1 MNDKIS
7 MNTETLQAKVA
18 GNDNDIRHLLRLV
31 GDLSSKYA
39 LLERTIN
46 GRKTVVNG
54 HTSAMPDYKGE
65 NRDHDARYA
74 TRKSVELINGLSI
87 VISFVDK
94 NDTTHELTFVR
105 GLLKGYKNNM
115 VGATIELEGT
125 TEMEGIVEL

>member
-74 TRKSVELINGLSI
+74 TKRYVASVVDSIPPATPVTVADTPSIDMTVSGQQISAETIGLTATI
-87 VISFVDK
+87 
-94 NDTTHELTFVR
+94 TFV
-105 GLLKGYKNNM
+105 
-115 VGATIELEGT
+115 E
-125 TEMEGIVEL
+125 